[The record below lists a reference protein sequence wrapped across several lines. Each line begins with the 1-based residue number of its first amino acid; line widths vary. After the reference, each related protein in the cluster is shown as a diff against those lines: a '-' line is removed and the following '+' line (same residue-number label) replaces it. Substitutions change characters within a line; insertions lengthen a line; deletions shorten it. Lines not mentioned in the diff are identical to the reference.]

1 MDTSIILARIMGPMM
16 LVMGASLLVNGRA
29 IRALAKDFL
38 NSHALI
44 YLAGFITL
52 LLGLI
57 VVVFHNV
64 WVAGWPVII
73 TIFGWIMVAAGI
85 ARMNMPDRLKKLGGK
100 MISNTEFMTGAAIL
114 YIALGAVLTY
124 FGYLAGVQL
133 PGVSQ

>member
-1 MDTSIILARIMGPMM
+1 MDASIILARIMGPMM
-16 LVMGASLLVNGRA
+16 LIMGASLLLNGKI
-29 IRALAKDFL
+29 IRAMAKDFMK
-38 NSHALI
+38 SQALI

-52 LLGLI
+52 LLGLV

-64 WVAGWPVII
+64 WVADWPVIV

-85 ARMNMPDRLKKLGGK
+85 ARMNMPGRLKTLGGK
-100 MISNTEFMTGAAIL
+100 MISNNEFMTGAAIL

-124 FGYLAGVQL
+124 FGYLAGAQL